1 MQDLKFPE
9 VMGELASKGK
19 PFAVAT
25 VVKTVGSTLAK
36 QGFKVVI
43 DEKGDVVY
51 GTLGGAC
58 PEGAIVDVA
67 LDSIKKKKPRL
78 VKVFLED
85 VGRAVAAAVKTEDPD
100 EIHVETNCGGNMEIF
115 VDPYTTRD
123 RLVVVSDGGR
133 DDVAFWLVKFGRD
146 VGFEVH
152 LIDPSASIEG
162 ADFSYKEEDLSNF
175 DFRAEDY
182 VAVVTRGRLDVSALK
197 AVSKAKCKFVGLMAS
212 RTRIK
217 DDFEKLRGQG
227 VGEEFLSS
235 IHAPVGADIGA
246 QTPQEIAASIIAELV
261 AVKHGKHLPHK
272 P

>member
-25 VVKTVGSTLAK
+25 VVKTFGSTLAK
-36 QGFKVVI
+36 QGFKIVV
-43 DEKGDVVY
+43 DEKGEVVY

-67 LDSIKKKKPRL
+67 LDSIRNKKPRL

-85 VGRAVAAAVKTEDPD
+85 VGRAVAAAVKGDNPD

-115 VDPYTTRD
+115 VDPYTAKD
-123 RLVVVSDGGR
+123 RLVVVSEGGR
-133 DDVAFWLVKFGRD
+133 DDVAVWLVKFGRD

-152 LIDPSASIEG
+152 LIDPSESIQG
-162 ADFSYKEEDLSNF
+162 ADFSYREEDLSNF
-175 DFRAEDY
+175 EFKASDY
-182 VAVVTRGRLDVSALK
+182 VAIVTRGRLDTQALQ

-217 DDFEKLRGQG
+217 DDFEKLRALG
-227 VGEEFLSS
+227 VSEEFLSAV
-235 IHAPVGADIGA
+235 HAPVGADIGA

-272 P
+272 S